1 MIESALAPIDT
12 PYYINLPKSVLERLL
27 RDGVISNPLTDAQIE
42 GLKMLS
48 SIWGK
53 TWYVQ
58 EMMKKIAPAR
68 RRRLADRKTREFSN
82 IDRYILGLYFKPL
95 DENEAISIEG
105 IIRRVKKQLGSVV
118 SAARVRQIRQIAYD
132 IRREKIDGSRYLDK
146 DTLDL
151 WKNRHR

>member
-12 PYYINLPKSVLERLL
+12 PYYINLPQSVLERLL
-27 RDGVISNPLTDAQIE
+27 RDGFISNPLTDAQIE

-58 EMMKKIAPAR
+58 EMMQKITPAR

-82 IDRYILGLYFKPL
+82 IDRYILALYFNPL
-95 DENEAISIEG
+95 AGNEIISVEEV
-105 IIRRVKKQLGSVV
+105 IRRVKKHLGLVV
-118 SAARVRQIRQIAYD
+118 CAARVRQIRQLAYD
-132 IRREKIDGSRYLDK
+132 IRRGKIDGSRYLDN

-151 WKNRHR
+151 WKNRQR